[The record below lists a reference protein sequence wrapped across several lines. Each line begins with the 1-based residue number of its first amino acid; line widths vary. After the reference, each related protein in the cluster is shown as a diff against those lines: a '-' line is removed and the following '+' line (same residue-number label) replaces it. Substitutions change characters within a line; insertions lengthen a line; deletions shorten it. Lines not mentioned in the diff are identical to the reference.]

1 MIARASG
8 ALASAP
14 WPPMAIG
21 VRAST
26 AAKEV
31 IRTGRK
37 RTRAASQMA
46 SVNDSPWD
54 SR

>member
-21 VRAST
+21 IRART
-26 AAKEV
+26 VDNEV
-31 IRTGRK
+31 IRIGRS
-37 RTRAASQMA
+37 RTRAASLIA
-46 SVNDSPWD
+46 SVTEPT
-54 SR
+54 